1 MIWCF
6 DHVAGGSVL
15 AVIVKVYC
23 LHGRKI
29 LKIEVQ
35 KPKLSPLLKI
45 NIGDF
50 GWKEDTPSLIHGCF
64 YSALTISVRKD
75 MLSSQP

>member
-1 MIWCF
+1 MIIWCF

-15 AVIVKVYC
+15 AVKVYY

-29 LKIEVQ
+29 LKIVVE

-45 NIGDF
+45 YILEILVGR
-50 GWKEDTPSLIHGCF
+50 KTPHH
-64 YSALTISVRKD
+64 
-75 MLSSQP
+75 

>member
-1 MIWCF
+1 MIIWCF

-15 AVIVKVYC
+15 AVKVYY

-29 LKIEVQ
+29 LKIVVE

-45 NIGDF
+45 YIGDF
-50 GWKEDTPSLIHGCF
+50 GREEDTPSLVHGCF